1 MGKRSINIKTGIEI
15 WDGLPGSGKSYSSV
29 DELIKIIINE
39 RRPVYTNL
47 PLKIKVIRKYLA
59 VKAKSKTAADY
70 VQHLSRDHF
79 ERFIERNR
87 IWTEFSEIMKAQGY
101 GHGYTHRMFEQEY
114 GAGIISGENAD
125 WIPTGSVLILD
136 EFHRWADQRMQKA
149 EDPAFLLYATMHR
162 HHMHRII
169 IATQDAMQVSITW
182 RRNSDQIVHHTDKRK
197 LPFMFGLKLP
207 IPAFAR
213 EYWPKEYLDGKDRQ
227 GQKPTKTEVL
237 IPSLTDGMIWRF
249 YDSFTHMGG
258 ARRLTRTL
266 EKTRHGIEGKNYV
279 RPNETEEPKMSTKTT
294 IRHRLWGITKT
305 LIVLSMLVW
314 MGGQMMQLS
323 NQNKALEVRQAEEQK
338 RYDEQMK
345 LLREQVTLLS
355 TTTAITGRRQG
366 YNTGN
371 PPSVTTIGNGYCIAN
386 GQLIK
391 PGQTVMGF
399 ELRELD
405 NETSKTIWVYQGMD
419 FIVPLMRHGMQPPDQ
434 QTNDAAS
441 ARTNRHDAG
450 KVSTSLG
457 QIQR

>member
-1 MGKRSINIKTGIEI
+1 MGKRDISIKTGIEI

-29 DELIKIIINE
+29 QELINTIIKE

-47 PLKIKVIRKYLA
+47 PLKPRVLRKLL
-59 VKAKSKTAADY
+59 VVRSLNPSTANY
-70 VQHLSRDHF
+70 IQHLTRDHF
-79 ERFIERNR
+79 DNFVKRNQ
-87 IWTEFSEIMKAQGY
+87 IYTEFSESAKGQGY
-101 GHGYTHRMFEQEY
+101 SQGYIDRVFDEMHGP
-114 GAGIISGENAD
+114 GKVKGENAD
-125 WIPTGSVLILD
+125 WIPIGSVLILD
-136 EFHRWADQRMQKA
+136 EFHRWADQRMQRA
-149 EDPAFLLYATMHR
+149 EDPAYLLYATMHR

-169 IATQDAMQVSITW
+169 IATQDKMQVSITW
-182 RRNSDQIVHHTDKRK
+182 RRNAETWVHHSDKRK
-197 LPFMFGLKLP
+197 LPFLFGITLP

-213 EYWPKEYLDGKDRQ
+213 ETWPKEYMEESRV
-227 GQKPTKTEVL
+227 GQKPTKTEVF
-237 IPSLTDGMIWRF
+237 IPWLTGGLTWRL

-258 ARRLTRTL
+258 ARRLGRAI
-266 EKTRHGIEGKNYV
+266 EKTRQQIEGDQYEKLS
-279 RPNETEEPKMSTKTT
+279 TGDEEMSVQTT
-294 IRHRLWGITKT
+294 VKSRLWGMCKT
-305 LIVLSMLVW
+305 LILIAAMVW
-314 MGGQMMQLS
+314 MGGKIMRLGQ
-323 NQNKALEVRQAEEQK
+323 QNEALVTRQAEEQK